1 MTKCNEYDFN
11 RIIYSI
17 YKGRIDIKNDFL
29 SKYNLNIKIDDIQ
42 NIIIEHFKTIKDEEI
57 DIDILFP
64 FLNILLKND
73 FFGKKVNVRIRISTY
88 DEKEIINKINELK
101 EQGVDVNFPS
111 LKLLLDEHENLKKFP
126 INYNQVKKL
135 ELFETFY
142 NSEFDYD
149 NIIYKKLFCDFNK
162 DYLINLTIIRHF
174 QKIRTE
180 ILINYINDF
189 KLLEYLK
196 LINFVFEKE
205 NVLKLYNLKTL
216 IIEKCDNISFEENSL
231 INLKHLSIHNC
242 TIDNPNK
249 RLFKFPNL
257 EKCSL
262 QWIRS
267 NFIHDGECY
276 SKEDISYLEYFNSFI
291 DFNSI
296 KNLSEFEGDFS
307 QFLSLI
313 NCNFKLKKLKLT
325 QLSHDKGCLFMV
337 LFNIDDFNHLMEDE
351 EGARFFS
358 KCIQNEKNV
367 IEKICN
373 STELK
378 EVEFETLF
386 IEKEDLLKFNINNS
400 VQKLS
405 INYIHSGNIYNNIIE
420 KFPNVSELF
429 IKVFCGLNGKGVII
443 EENANNKINKINI
456 IIQAGAFL
464 RGINITCGPFE
475 KLESFSLTLEE
486 NKRTN
491 LINSFPIFYDKCP
504 VIFKN
509 LKFFSFKVNGYQ
521 DEFNNDIIKNMFNNI
536 DNMPNLESFLFEYEN
551 RKSNLD
557 YYNED
562 VIKKLLGLK
571 LINSIFVIIY
581 NKEDSYSKNELKSI
595 YPGINFNKFKKIKL
609 PKV

>member
-1 MTKCNEYDFN
+1 MILIELYIQYTKEE
-11 RIIYSI
+11 
-17 YKGRIDIKNDFL
+17 RIDIKNDFL

-73 FFGKKVNVRIRISTY
+73 FFGKKVNMRIHISTY
-88 DEKEIINKINELK
+88 DEKKIINKINELK

-267 NFIHDGECY
+267 NFVHDGVCY

-325 QLSHDKGCLFMV
+325 QLM
-337 LFNIDDFNHLMEDE
+337 I
-351 EGARFFS
+351 
-358 KCIQNEKNV
+358 KNV
-367 IEKICN
+367 YLWFYLILEI
-373 STELK
+373 L
-378 EVEFETLF
+378 
-386 IEKEDLLKFNINNS
+386 
-400 VQKLS
+400 
-405 INYIHSGNIYNNIIE
+405 II
-420 KFPNVSELF
+420 
-429 IKVFCGLNGKGVII
+429 
-443 EENANNKINKINI
+443 
-456 IIQAGAFL
+456 
-464 RGINITCGPFE
+464 
-475 KLESFSLTLEE
+475 
-486 NKRTN
+486 
-491 LINSFPIFYDKCP
+491 
-504 VIFKN
+504 
-509 LKFFSFKVNGYQ
+509 
-521 DEFNNDIIKNMFNNI
+521 
-536 DNMPNLESFLFEYEN
+536 
-551 RKSNLD
+551 
-557 YYNED
+557 
-562 VIKKLLGLK
+562 
-571 LINSIFVIIY
+571 
-581 NKEDSYSKNELKSI
+581 
-595 YPGINFNKFKKIKL
+595 
-609 PKV
+609 